1 MELKKQ
7 INKLNDFDM
16 EIKDILDRIGEK
28 RSYIRKLKSKETEFK
43 KLVKEINQATKNI
56 KINETKSKYKVF
68 PAIKKYSEFT
78 GIDMAFFH
86 DIK

>member
-1 MELKKQ
+1 
-7 INKLNDFDM
+7 M

-43 KLVKEINQATKNI
+43 KLVK